1 MKKLG
6 LMMAVVLG
14 LMAVAAQAE
23 PVTARKALEL
33 ANQKLPDAAQ
43 NNLIWIEGTLSDTSL
58 RPRQWEITFYDP
70 ERLNAGTMVRM
81 QDNSVKKIG
90 GAVRMFDDARWSR
103 FGRNF
108 SGYNLNEIISLA
120 RWRFDSDAITA
131 KIGRAHV

>member
-43 NNLIWIEGTLSDTSL
+43 NNLIWIE
-58 RPRQWEITFYDP
+58 
-70 ERLNAGTMVRM
+70 
-81 QDNSVKKIG
+81 
-90 GAVRMFDDARWSR
+90 
-103 FGRNF
+103 
-108 SGYNLNEIISLA
+108 
-120 RWRFDSDAITA
+120 
-131 KIGRAHV
+131 IGRAHV